1 MILGLDISTS
11 CTGWCILDKNG
22 SLIDM
27 GFIELPEKT
36 LFEKAE
42 RVRSD
47 ILSLFK
53 KYTDISSVAIEENL
67 QAFRP
72 GLSSA
77 KTLFRLAR
85 FNGIICY
92 IVSRD
97 LGIEPDLINV
107 NVARKSV
114 GLKILSKKKGGKP
127 TKEQVWDWV
136 DSQVNY
142 KWQEKVLKSGPRKGK
157 IILHTGCFDAS
168 DAYVIARS
176 KICISYQSSK
186 DDNLR

>member
-11 CTGWCILDKNG
+11 CTGWCLLDKTAN
-22 SLIDM
+22 LIDM

-42 RVRSD
+42 HVRNE
-47 ILSLFK
+47 INNLFK
-53 KYTDISSVAIEENL
+53 GYKDITSVVIEENL

-77 KTLFRLAR
+77 KTLFKLAR
-85 FNGIICY
+85 FNGIVCY
-92 IVSRD
+92 IITRD
-97 LGIEPDLINV
+97 FGIDPDLINV

-114 GLKILSKKKGGKP
+114 GIKILSKKKGGKP

-136 DSQVNY
+136 NSQVSY

-176 KICISYQSSK
+176 KICLSAQSTK
-186 DDNLR
+186 DDNI